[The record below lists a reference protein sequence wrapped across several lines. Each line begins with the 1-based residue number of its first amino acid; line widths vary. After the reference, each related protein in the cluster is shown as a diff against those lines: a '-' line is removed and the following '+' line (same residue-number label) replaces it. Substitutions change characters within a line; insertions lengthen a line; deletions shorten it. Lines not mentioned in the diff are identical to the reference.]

1 MKMNNSPAMDFIG
14 ICKSYGK
21 AIALDDISL
30 SFARGDSIALV
41 GHNGAGKS
49 TLIKIIL
56 GLIKPTAGD
65 VRVLGQSPTS
75 AAFNELRRNIGY
87 LPEQC
92 LFQKNL
98 TGRETLTFYARL
110 KDAPVNDFKDLFD
123 RVDLLSAADRKVGTY
138 SKGMRQRLG
147 IAQALLGQPK
157 LLVLDEPTTGLDPI
171 ARQNIYKI
179 ISEEKAAGASVL
191 ISSHVLTELD
201 DRIDHVAILNQG
213 KMAAIG
219 TIPVLRRK
227 IDMQT
232 EIKVVASVEACD
244 IITNLLKGAYRID
257 RPAPQQMRIYID
269 PSHKVAALTTIMSSN
284 AGIEDIEINEPS
296 LEQVFTAYT
305 QKNPKGDQ
313 DA

>member
-1 MKMNNSPAMDFIG
+1 MKMNHSPAMDFVG
-14 ICKSYGK
+14 ICKNYGGTM
-21 AIALDDISL
+21 ALDGISL
-30 SFARGDSIALV
+30 SFARGDSVALV

-75 AAFNELRRNIGY
+75 TAFNELRRNIGY

-110 KDAPVNDFKDLFD
+110 KDVPVNSFNDLFD
-123 RVDLLSAADRKVGTY
+123 RVDLLAAADRKVGTY

-179 ISEEKAAGASVL
+179 IGEEKAAGASVL

-201 DRIDHVAILNQG
+201 DRIDQVAILNQG
-213 KMAAIG
+213 RMMAVG

-227 IDMQT
+227 IDMLT

-244 IITNLLKGAYRID
+244 IISNLLDAACEID
-257 RPAPQQMRIYID
+257 RRTSQQMSIYVD
-269 PSHKVAALTTIMSSN
+269 PADKVRVLAMIMSSN
-284 AGIEDIEINEPS
+284 TSIEDIEINEPT

-305 QKNPKGDQ
+305 HANQEGVQN
-313 DA
+313 A